1 MPSCVTRVISRKFA
15 KVLAAMGLT
24 VFQAAMLHAQDAY
37 PTRPIVWVVPY
48 AAGAPADIAFRK
60 IAEGMT
66 APLGATIVVQNRPGA
81 AATIGTTEVA
91 KARPDGYTILATLN
105 DPLVSLVAL
114 MDPLPY
120 DPAKDF
126 TFITKLTQSK
136 AAMIAGPH
144 IKARTLRELIDEAK
158 AMPDGMAYGSF
169 GVGSFPHIIMEA
181 LGRRTGAKFVN
192 VNYRGSPQAIQELLS
207 GQIGVTF
214 GAAAAMQYIKE
225 GKIKL
230 IAQLGDDRGLLSD
243 VPTFAESGF
252 NDVLLTTPLWSGL
265 VAPAG
270 TPKAAVEKL
279 VAAAKVS
286 LERKD
291 VQDFLVAIAFERVG
305 NSPEE
310 FAAQWRKEYDTIPA
324 AIRSLGI
331 TAN

>member
-1 MPSCVTRVISRKFA
+1 MKRRAFFA
-15 KVLAAMGLT
+15 AVALVMATATGVL
-24 VFQAAMLHAQDAY
+24 AQDAY
-37 PTRPIVWVVPY
+37 PSRPVTWVVPY

-66 APLGATIVVQNRPGA
+66 SPLGATIVVMNRPGA

-91 KARPDGYTILATLN
+91 KAKPDGYTILATLN

-114 MDPLPY
+114 MEPLPY

-126 TFITKLTQSK
+126 TFVTKLTQSK

-158 AMPDGMAYGSF
+158 AMPQGMAYGSF

-230 IAQLGDDRGLLSD
+230 IAQLGEDRGLLSD
-243 VPTFAESGF
+243 VPTFTESGF

-270 TPKAAVEKL
+270 TPRAAIDKL
-279 VAAAKVS
+279 VAAAKAS

-310 FAAQWRKEYDTIPA
+310 FAAQWRKEYETVPA
-324 AIRSLGI
+324 AIKSLGI